1 MNTVADQE
9 RIMQRSLCLTRECM
23 GLMTRIE
30 CVIRPLRSDSG
41 QWMVLFAAGMAAE
54 QPSAIKSQGPFRGLP
69 EAQSVL
75 TSVIESLSLHGYQ
88 CADDVPIWTLHIQA
102 ELRRIDS
109 DRMVCQSSSLF

>member
-1 MNTVADQE
+1 MP
-9 RIMQRSLCLTRECM
+9 RSLCLTRECM

-30 CVIRPLRSDSG
+30 CVIRPLPHDNG
-41 QWMVLFAAGMAAE
+41 QWMVFFAAGMAEE
-54 QPSAIKSQGPFRGLP
+54 QPSAIKSQGPFKGLP
-69 EAQSVL
+69 AAQMVL

-109 DRMVCQSSSLF
+109 DRTVCQSSSLF

>member
-1 MNTVADQE
+1 MP
-9 RIMQRSLCLTRECM
+9 RSLCLTRECM

-30 CVIRPLRSDSG
+30 CVIRPLPHDNR
-41 QWMVLFAAGMAAE
+41 QWMVFFAAGMAEE
-54 QPSAIKSQGPFRGLP
+54 QPSAIKSQGPFKGLP
-69 EAQSVL
+69 AAQTVL

-109 DRMVCQSSSLF
+109 DRTVCQSSSLF